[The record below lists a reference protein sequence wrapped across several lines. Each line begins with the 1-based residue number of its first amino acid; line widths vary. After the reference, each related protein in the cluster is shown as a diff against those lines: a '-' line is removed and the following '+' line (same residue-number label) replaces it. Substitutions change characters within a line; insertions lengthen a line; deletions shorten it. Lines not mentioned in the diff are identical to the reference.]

1 MMTTGLSLRPSDRRR
16 RLCFSVSLGISR
28 NSVSIEK
35 RPQSITPRRRR
46 FRVAAS
52 PFNAVKLDV
61 IVIGCVGVLLAA
73 WLQGARAPSAVQ
85 LLSLGGY
92 GVAGA
97 FWVVVRVR
105 RILKRHTAPT
115 PLAAAPLL
123 TQSPIS
129 FFVLVFVLFVL

>member
-1 MMTTGLSLRPSDRRR
+1 
-16 RLCFSVSLGISR
+16 
-28 NSVSIEK
+28 VSIEK
-35 RPQSITPRRRR
+35 RPQSITPRRR

-73 WLQGARAPSAVQ
+73 WLQGARVPSAVQ

-123 TQSPIS
+123 THSTISPHDPD
-129 FFVLVFVLFVL
+129 

>member
-1 MMTTGLSLRPSDRRR
+1 M
-16 RLCFSVSLGISR
+16 
-28 NSVSIEK
+28 SIEK

-46 FRVAAS
+46 FSVAAS

-61 IVIGCVGVLLAA
+61 IVIGCAGVLLAA
-73 WLQGARAPSAVQ
+73 WLQGARAPSTVQ

-105 RILKRHTAPT
+105 RILKRHTAAT
-115 PLAAAPLL
+115 PLAALPLS
-123 TQSPIS
+123 TQSPIPPHDPD
-129 FFVLVFVLFVL
+129 

>member
-73 WLQGARAPSAVQ
+73 WLRGARGPAAGRGPGR
-85 LLSLGGY
+85 GG
-92 GVAGA
+92 GGGAGA
-97 FWVVVRVR
+97 GGGGGR
-105 RILKRHTAPT
+105 
-115 PLAAAPLL
+115 
-123 TQSPIS
+123 
-129 FFVLVFVLFVL
+129 